1 MSARHL
7 PRMQPILAKL
17 VARPTGLKVPLRITA
32 VFWVIKILTTAMGE
46 ATSDYLV
53 HNYNPYA
60 AVLLGFA
67 AFAVAMAIQ
76 YRQALYVPWV
86 YWLAVLMVAVF
97 GTMAADVLH
106 VEFHVPYVVSTVL
119 FAIALVV
126 IFTAWWRSERTLSIH
141 SITTTR
147 RETFYWLTVL
157 ATFAMGT
164 AIGDLTAYTLKLGF
178 LTAGIVFAV
187 AFVVPGIAWRFFGLN
202 SVVAFWIAYVLTR
215 PLGASFADW
224 TGKARDAGGLGWGDG
239 TVAAVLLLAIAVL
252 VAYVTYTDRD
262 RLEPAADSV

>member
-1 MSARHL
+1 
-7 PRMQPILAKL
+7 
-17 VARPTGLKVPLRITA
+17 
-32 VFWVIKILTTAMGE
+32 
-46 ATSDYLV
+46 
-53 HNYNPYA
+53 PYA
-60 AVLLGFA
+60 AVLVGFV

-76 YRQALYVPWV
+76 YRHALYVPWV

-106 VEFHVPYVVSTVL
+106 VEFHVPYVVSPLL

-126 IFTAWWRSERTLSIH
+126 IFRAWWRSEGTLSIH
-141 SITTTR
+141 SIATTR

-164 AIGDLTAYTLKLGF
+164 AIGDLTAYTLNLGF

-202 SVVAFWIAYVLTR
+202 SVVAFWIAYV
-215 PLGASFADW
+215 
-224 TGKARDAGGLGWGDG
+224 
-239 TVAAVLLLAIAVL
+239 
-252 VAYVTYTDRD
+252 
-262 RLEPAADSV
+262 